1 MISEGLFIATISALL
16 VIIGWL
22 VIVLFKNKDRTIK
35 NEEKNEQLERN
46 YNKLVLD
53 VATMY
58 RDFEDKLDEQNIT
71 NNITQKVIHEVTIT
85 LTKLDT
91 TLNHFNKTLDRLT
104 DDLSDQKEM
113 IDNLRFKVNK

>member
-113 IDNLRFKVNK
+113 IDNLRFKANK